1 MNKYKKTYTILGQDF
16 AELTQSE
23 VLQKVTAVWQS
34 GGRLRITTVNPEFLV
49 ASSKNERFAESLAA
63 ADIRTVDGF
72 GLWLALYTK
81 GLRTQ
86 RITGADI
93 LAPLLALAESQ
104 EQQVCIVLL
113 RGGLSTKEV
122 VKNIL
127 QIRYPRLRVD
137 VCYED
142 EDKQDSQKRGLTLFA
157 LGAPEQEY
165 QAAQIEQG
173 VAIGIG
179 GAIDY
184 LTGAQKRAPK
194 CMRSVGLEWLWRL
207 WQNPKRLGRIIN
219 ATAVFMWCVFTT
231 RSKDTKAA

>member
-1 MNKYKKTYTILGQDF
+1 MNKHNKIYTVLGQDF
-16 AELTQSE
+16 VALTQHE

-49 ASSKNERFAESLAA
+49 ASRRDERFARSLAA

-72 GLWLALYTK
+72 GLWLTLRAK
-81 GLRTQ
+81 GLRTR

-93 LAPLLALAESQ
+93 LTPLLVLAESQ

-113 RGGLSTKEV
+113 RGGLSTKEAV
-122 VKNIL
+122 RNIL
-127 QIRYPRLRVD
+127 QAKYPRLQVD
-137 VCYED
+137 VYYED
-142 EDKQDSQKRGLTLFA
+142 EYKQDSQKGGLTLFA

-165 QAAQIEQG
+165 QSAQVEQG
-173 VAIGIG
+173 VAMGIG

-194 CMRSVGLEWLWRL
+194 CIRVVGLEWLWRL
-207 WQNPKRLGRIIN
+207 GQNPKRFGRIIN
-219 ATAVFMWCVFTT
+219 ATVIFVYLLFK
-231 RSKDTKAA
+231 SDILKK

>member
-1 MNKYKKTYTILGQDF
+1 MNKHNKTYTVLGQDF
-16 AELTQSE
+16 VALTQNE

-34 GGRLRITTVNPEFLV
+34 GGRLRIATVNPEFLV

-72 GLWLALYTK
+72 GLWLALRTK
-81 GLRTQ
+81 GLRTK

-104 EQQVCIVLL
+104 GQQVCVVLL
-113 RGGLSTKEV
+113 RNGLSTKEAI
-122 VKNIL
+122 KNIL
-127 QIRYPRLRVD
+127 QIQHPHLRVD

-142 EDKQDSQKRGLTLFA
+142 EYKQDSQRRGLTLFA

-165 QAAQIEQG
+165 QAAQVEQG
-173 VAIGIG
+173 VVMGIG

-194 CMRSVGLEWLWRL
+194 CMRTAGLEWLWRL
-207 WQNPKRLGRIIN
+207 LRNPRRGGRIIN
-219 ATAVFMWCVFTT
+219 ATVIFVYLLCK
-231 RSKDTKAA
+231 SDILKK

>member
-34 GGRLRITTVNPEFLV
+34 SGRLRIATVNPEFLV
-49 ASSKNERFAESLAA
+49 VSSKDERFAESLAA

-113 RGGLSTKEV
+113 RSGLSTKEA

-127 QIRYPRLRVD
+127 KADYSRLRVD

-142 EDKQDSQKRGLTLFA
+142 EYKQDSQRGITLFA

-165 QAAQIEQG
+165 QAAKVEQG
-173 VAIGIG
+173 VAMGIG

-184 LTGAQKRAPK
+184 LTGTQKRAPK
-194 CMRSVGLEWLWRL
+194 CIRVVGLEWLWRL
-207 WQNPKRLGRIIN
+207 GQNPKRFGRIIN
-219 ATAVFMWCVFTT
+219 ATVVFIGCVFT
-231 RSKDTKAA
+231 RRFKDTKAA